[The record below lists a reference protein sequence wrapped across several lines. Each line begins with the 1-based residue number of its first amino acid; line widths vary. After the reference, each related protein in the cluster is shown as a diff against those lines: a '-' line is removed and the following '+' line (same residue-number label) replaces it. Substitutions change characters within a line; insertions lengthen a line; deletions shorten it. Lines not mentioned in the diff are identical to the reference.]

1 MSPKTGWAALR
12 DVMLMTLQRRMENV
26 WEQQWKRFTIN
37 FTLQIKE
44 CSPWQ
49 EHIRWLARTITYERI
64 ANASHIFFNNRI
76 LRNLCELMWMWR
88 DKALEHDILSATGYT
103 ITALHMCCVMYLCDV
118 IMCQCGMC
126 LSYGRLFRTLA
137 GNFQVQKWNANLCPK
152 ALSQCEHC
160 TPNND
165 GLDLTEVWDKARSN
179 TNTNTNTRTNK
190 MCGNQGISKLKSQ
203 LSVNRKKKNLTFIPF
218 HSIAVL
224 RSSLFIN

>member
-1 MSPKTGWAALR
+1 MLR
-12 DVMLMTLQRRMENV
+12 IFFSTIAFWEICASSCECEETKRLNTIYYLPLDILLQRCIYVLCNV
-26 WEQQWKRFTIN
+26 
-37 FTLQIKE
+37 
-44 CSPWQ
+44 
-49 EHIRWLARTITYERI
+49 
-64 ANASHIFFNNRI
+64 
-76 LRNLCELMWMWR
+76 
-88 DKALEHDILSATGYT
+88 
-103 ITALHMCCVMYLCDV
+103 CDV

-152 ALSQCEHC
+152 ALGQCEHC

-179 TNTNTNTRTNK
+179 TNTNTRTNE

>member
-1 MSPKTGWAALR
+1 MTSAHNNIRENSKCFAYFFQQSHFEKFVRAHVNVKRQSAWTRYIICHWIYYYSAAYVLC
-12 DVMLMTLQRRMENV
+12 NV
-26 WEQQWKRFTIN
+26 
-37 FTLQIKE
+37 
-44 CSPWQ
+44 
-49 EHIRWLARTITYERI
+49 
-64 ANASHIFFNNRI
+64 
-76 LRNLCELMWMWR
+76 
-88 DKALEHDILSATGYT
+88 
-103 ITALHMCCVMYLCDV
+103 CDV

-179 TNTNTNTRTNK
+179 TNTNTRTNE